1 MHRTTVAA
9 MERRWRL
16 GIRALAVLVGLTLLA
31 AGCGGGDEDS
41 TPEPKPISVEPN
53 DGPTVA
59 GDSEFLVSTG
69 KPGRPTHLV
78 KVGVDGQL
86 DWPEDGAMI
95 GGTQLDDGS
104 WFVLNSSCQ
113 GTSGVCGDVG
123 GIVLSPEGRVE
134 ATGELWDEPGTYE
147 VVGSSGSLVL
157 VSVRTGAA
165 VTAYWVDATTVE
177 EVDQAFRSAPYDAAA
192 IRDAAEAAGGEAEY
206 DTLDFGSAPVTMPST

>member
-157 VSVRTGAA
+157 NSTP
-165 VTAYWVDATTVE
+165 D
-177 EVDQAFRSAPYDAAA
+177 
-192 IRDAAEAAGGEAEY
+192 
-206 DTLDFGSAPVTMPST
+206 PSWSTSPLSL